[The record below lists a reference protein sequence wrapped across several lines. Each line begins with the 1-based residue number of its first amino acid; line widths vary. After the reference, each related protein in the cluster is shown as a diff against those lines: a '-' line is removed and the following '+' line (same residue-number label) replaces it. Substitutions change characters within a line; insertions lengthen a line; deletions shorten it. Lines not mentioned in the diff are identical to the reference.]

1 MAYVDYKEML
11 GTARQ
16 KFIDGDYK
24 IAESLLQQ
32 ILLINN
38 RIPEVFHMLAT
49 IYYDRSQFSKSIKH
63 FKRAIEI
70 DPTYTDASIG
80 LSIILNDLG
89 RYEEGKKVF
98 NEAQDIL
105 KKKSSRQSDPFID
118 GKLAEKHIEIGDL
131 YFQFSRWDESLEQ
144 YYKAYRMSQA
154 PEIKMKIIDTY
165 LKKGDGDKSIEELKT
180 YIKDYPQDL
189 KAQVLLG
196 KVFYDFNRVPDA
208 VDQWE
213 KVLFRD
219 PENEDAKKLL
229 KVTQNTSQTTL

>member
-1 MAYVDYKEML
+1 ML
-11 GTARQ
+11 ATARQ
-16 KFIDGDYK
+16 KFIDGDHRV
-24 IAESLLQQ
+24 AESLLQQ

-98 NEAQDIL
+98 DDAQDIL
-105 KKKSSRQSDPFID
+105 KKKNSRAADPFID
-118 GKLAEKHIEIGDL
+118 GKLAEKHLEAGDL
-131 YFQFSRWDESLEQ
+131 YFQFSRFDEALEQ
-144 YYKAYRMSQA
+144 YYKAYRLSQT

-165 LKKGDGDKSIEELKT
+165 QKKGDEEKAVQELKT
-180 YIKDYPQDL
+180 HIKDYPQDL
-189 KAQVLLG
+189 KAQVRLG
-196 KVFYDFNRVPDA
+196 RIFYDSSRVPEA

-219 PENEDAKKLL
+219 PDNEDAKKFLRMA
-229 KVTQNTSQTTL
+229 QNARQTTL

>member
-49 IYYDRSQFSKSIKH
+49 IYYDRSEFSKSIKH
-63 FKRAIEI
+63 FKRALEI

-89 RYEEGKKVF
+89 RYDEGKAIFK
-98 NEAQDIL
+98 EAQEAL
-105 KKKSSRQSDPFID
+105 NEKKQKNDPYAD
-118 GKLAEKHIEIGDL
+118 EKLSEKHMQLGDL
-131 YFQFSRWDESLEQ
+131 YFSFQRFDE
-144 YYKAYRMSQA
+144 
-154 PEIKMKIIDTY
+154 
-165 LKKGDGDKSIEELKT
+165 
-180 YIKDYPQDL
+180 
-189 KAQVLLG
+189 
-196 KVFYDFNRVPDA
+196 
-208 VDQWE
+208 
-213 KVLFRD
+213 
-219 PENEDAKKLL
+219 
-229 KVTQNTSQTTL
+229 

>member
-11 GTARQ
+11 STARQ
-16 KFIDGDYK
+16 KFVDGDYK
-24 IAESLLQQ
+24 VAESLLQQ

-89 RYEEGKKVF
+89 RYEEGKRIFV
-98 NEAQDIL
+98 EAQEIL
-105 KKKSSRQSDPFID
+105 KKKNSRQSDPFID
-118 GKLAEKHIEIGDL
+118 GKLAEKHIEIGEL
-131 YFQFSRWDESLEQ
+131 YFQFCRYDESLEQ
-144 YYKAYRMSQA
+144 FYKAYRLSQTSD
-154 PEIKMKIIDTY
+154 IKLKIIETY
-165 LKKGDGDKSIEELKT
+165 QKKGDIDKAVEELKS

-189 KAQVLLG
+189 KAQVRLG
-196 KVFYDFNRVPDA
+196 KLYYDFNRLPEA
-208 VDQWE
+208 IDQFE
-213 KVLFRD
+213 KVIFRD
-219 PENEDAKKLL
+219 PDNVDAKKFL
-229 KVTQNTSQTTL
+229 KMAQHSSETTL